1 MEDAHFTETEESK
14 TSEMKRENDAHCFF
28 RYSRNRAPGIRSF
41 WTDCESGIL
50 LGGFEAIERECAKK
64 TPRIVEIG

>member
-1 MEDAHFTETEESK
+1 MEDAQFTETGKNK
-14 TSEMKRENDAHCFF
+14 TGEVKRENDAHCFF
-28 RYSRNRAPGIRSF
+28 RCLRNRAPGIRSS

-64 TPRIVEIG
+64 TPGIVEIG